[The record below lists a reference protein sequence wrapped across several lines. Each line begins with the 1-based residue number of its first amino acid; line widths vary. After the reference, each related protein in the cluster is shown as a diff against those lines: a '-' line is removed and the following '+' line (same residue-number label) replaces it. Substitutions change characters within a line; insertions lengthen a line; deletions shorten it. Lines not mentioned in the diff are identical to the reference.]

1 MDPYVAALQVR
12 YGTSETWL
20 YLRRNGITT
29 LEAIAS
35 MEVEINAV
43 PNEQTIRE
51 LILFANIVR
60 RGDQSLIVL
69 ACKTLGIEGT
79 TFFWV
84 WWEKNAFKHRLYPRF
99 PTQSPGRCQ

>member
-1 MDPYVAALQVR
+1 
-12 YGTSETWL
+12 
-20 YLRRNGITT
+20 
-29 LEAIAS
+29 

-79 TFFWV
+79 TFF
-84 WWEKNAFKHRLYPRF
+84 
-99 PTQSPGRCQ
+99 